1 METANEYEMILIDLS
16 HTSHTQARTGV
27 QRVSRSLHAAV
38 AGHRG
43 DHVCAVT
50 WDPYRQ
56 VWRRLLPFETAA
68 LSADAPSDH
77 RGARWPLSWK
87 IRGRI
92 ERWTKK
98 PEPPLPESSAVIV
111 PEIFSPQVATHLPPL
126 LARTAGPRIAL
137 FHDAIALKLPE
148 FTPAKT
154 VARFPAY
161 LRELLAFDGIAAVS
175 QDSRDTLLEWW
186 RWMGVSD
193 IPDVAAIPLGVEEPK
208 EDTVLARTTAVPVVL
223 SVGTLEGRKNHPA
236 LLDACETL
244 WQQGHAFELRL
255 IGLAHPETGRAA
267 LERTHALQA
276 AGRPLRYDGAVD
288 EKTLRAAYHE
298 CAFTVYPSLMEGFG
312 LPVLESLS
320 YGKPCICSAQ
330 GALGES
336 SRGGGCLSLPTV
348 DASSLA
354 SAIAWLLTRPE
365 QRLLLTHAAQARAQK
380 TWDTYASELLAW
392 MSGVRRR
399 TKAAG

>member
-1 METANEYEMILIDLS
+1 MIFIDLS

-38 AGHRG
+38 AAHRNNG
-43 DHVCAVT
+43 VCAVT

-56 VWRRLLPFETAA
+56 VWRGLLPFETAA
-68 LSADAPSDH
+68 LSVDAPGVH
-77 RGARWPLSWK
+77 RGARWPLSRK

-92 ERWTKK
+92 ERWTRKA
-98 PEPPLPESSAVIV
+98 EPPLPAPSSVIV
-111 PEIFSPQVATHLPPL
+111 PEIFSPQVAGPLSSL
-126 LARTAGPRIAL
+126 LARATGPRVAL

-161 LRELLAFDGIAAVS
+161 LRELLAFDGVAAVS

-186 RWMGVSD
+186 RWMGTSD
-193 IPDVAAIPLGVEEPK
+193 IPEVVAIPLGVDEPR
-208 EDTVLARTTAVPVVL
+208 EDTVLARITALPVIL
-223 SVGTLEGRKNHPA
+223 SVGTLEGRKNHLA
-236 LLDACETL
+236 LLDACESL
-244 WQQGHAFELRL
+244 WRQGHAFELRL
-255 IGLAHPETGRAA
+255 LGLAHPETGRAA
-267 LERTHALQA
+267 LERTRALQA

-330 GALGES
+330 GALGEA
-336 SRGGGCLSLPTV
+336 SRSGGCLSLPSV
-348 DASSLA
+348 DASSIA

-365 QRLLLTHAAQARAQK
+365 QRLLLAHAAQGRTHK
-380 TWDTYASELLAW
+380 TWDAYASELLAW
-392 MSGVRRR
+392 MSGLCRRNR
-399 TKAAG
+399 IPG